1 MIAKKLMLTKHESEE
16 SHYFNSEMSWLA
28 FNERVYAASKNA
40 AYPVLERVRFLSIAA
55 NNLDEFYMVRLG
67 NLYKKHQKEHK
78 KSIEGLPVNQL
89 LPILK
94 SCAMEQIAHHVQQ
107 WRHLRKKLRDHAVNI
122 ISPKELSHEDKKW
135 LENYFI
141 KNIFPVLTPMAIDP
155 SHPVPQIPSRGI
167 GIAVQLQDKN
177 QMSPVYAFI
186 PLPMGLDRFI
196 QLPGEENRY
205 IFIEQIITL
214 FLHKLFS
221 NHIILGQGIFRIIR
235 NAEMSLNYSTFD
247 LRTDFEEALT
257 QRLNG
262 EVVQLAVNAR
272 MPEHLRLY
280 VSEQFDV
287 DPNDMLVIDGV
298 LGINDTQQLVSICSK
313 KELLFSDFTPRTPQ
327 RIRNN
332 NDDIFESVKIK
343 DILVHH
349 PYESFD
355 VVVMF
360 LKQAAKDKNV
370 ISIKQTLYRTGNN
383 SPIIEALIDAAKSG
397 KSVTALVEIKARFD
411 EETNIKWTKDLEQA
425 GVHVIYGI
433 VGLKTHAKLCLVVRK
448 EANGLKSYA
457 HFGTGNYNAKTAR
470 IYTDLSLFTADPKLC
485 YEAACIF
492 NYITGYSQIDKF
504 DDMGVAPFTFR
515 ENLLELIENEINFA
529 KKGMPASIWA
539 KMNSLT
545 DRKLIDALYKASNA
559 GVQIFLIIRG
569 MCCLRPGVPGLSE
582 NISVK
587 SIIGRFLE
595 HARIFCFGN
604 GDLLPSFSAKVFIS
618 SADWMPRNLDN
629 RLELMVSISN
639 QTVHQQILQQI
650 MFANLNDTANS
661 WRLMPDGVYTPLF
674 KGADDFDAHEFF
686 IHNTSLSG
694 NGIGPYLVTPN
705 LISMEEAIA

>member
-1 MIAKKLMLTKHESEE
+1 MPMKHEDKEPT
-16 SHYFNSEMSWLA
+16 YFNSEMSWLA
-28 FNERVYAASKNA
+28 FNERVFAASKNT
-40 AYPVLERVRFLSIAA
+40 AYPTLERVRFLGIAA

-67 NLYKKHQKEHK
+67 NLHKKHQKEHK
-78 KSIEGLPVNQL
+78 KSINGLPINQL
-89 LPILK
+89 IPTLK
-94 SCAMEQIAHHVQQ
+94 NRAMEQIAHHVQQ
-107 WRHLRKKLRDHAVNI
+107 WRHLRKKLRDHGANI
-122 ISPKELSHEDKKW
+122 ISPKELSHEDKNW
-135 LENYFI
+135 LEDYFI

-155 SHPVPQIPSRGI
+155 GHPVPQIPSRGI
-167 GIAVQLQDKN
+167 AIAVQLQDKD

-196 QLPGEENRY
+196 HLPGEEERY

-221 NHIILGQGIFRIIR
+221 NHIILAEGIFRIIR
-235 NAEMSLNYSTFD
+235 SAEMSLNYSTFD
-247 LRTDFEEALT
+247 LRTDFEEALS

-287 DPNDMLVIDGV
+287 NPNDMLVIDGV
-298 LGINDTQQLVSICSK
+298 LGINDIQQLVSICGK
-313 KELLFSDFTPRTPQ
+313 KELLFPSFTPRTPQ

-332 NDDIFESVKIK
+332 NDDVLESVKIK
-343 DILVHH
+343 DILIHH

-355 VVVMF
+355 VVVLF

-370 ISIKQTLYRTGNN
+370 ISIKLTLYRTGDN
-383 SPIIEALIDAAKSG
+383 SPIIEALIDAAKAG

-411 EETNIKWTKDLEQA
+411 EETNIRWTKDLEQA
-425 GVHVIYGI
+425 GVHVIYGLA
-433 VGLKTHAKLCLVVRK
+433 GLKTHAKLCLVVRK
-448 EANGLKSYA
+448 EAGGLKSYA

-470 IYTDLSLFTADPKLC
+470 IYTDLSLLTADPKLC

-492 NYITGYSQIDKF
+492 NYMTGYSQIEKF
-504 DDMGVAPFTFR
+504 DDIGVAPFTLR
-515 ENLLELIENEINFA
+515 ENLLELIESEIEFA

-545 DRKLIDALYKASNA
+545 DHKLIDALYNASNA
-559 GVQIFLIIRG
+559 GVQVFLIVRG
-569 MCCLRPGVPGLSE
+569 MCCLLPGIPGLSE

-587 SIIGRFLE
+587 SIVGRFLE

-604 GDLLPSFSAKVFIS
+604 GELMPSSTAKVFIS
-618 SADWMPRNLDN
+618 SADWMPRNLDT

-639 QTVHQQILQQI
+639 QTVHQQILHQI

-661 WRLMPDGVYTPLF
+661 WKLMPDGTYTPLF
-674 KGADDFDAHEFF
+674 NEGDNFDAHEFF

-705 LISMEEAIA
+705 LISMQRD

>member
-1 MIAKKLMLTKHESEE
+1 MSVKKLTLMKSEDSE
-16 SHYFNSEMSWLA
+16 PSYFNSEMSWLS

-40 AYPVLERVRFLSIAA
+40 AYPILERVRFLGIAA

-67 NLYKKHQKEHK
+67 RLHKKHKSKEHK
-78 KSIEGLPVNQL
+78 KTPSDPSIKQIKNR
-89 LPILK
+89 
-94 SCAMEQIAHHVQQ
+94 AMEQIAHHVQQ
-107 WRHLRKKLRDHAVNI
+107 WRQLRKTLREYEVNI
-122 ISPKELSHEDKKW
+122 ISPKELSNDDKKW
-135 LENYFI
+135 LENYFT

-155 SHPVPQIPSRGI
+155 GHPVPQIPSRGI
-167 GIAVQLQDKN
+167 AVAVQLQDKN
-177 QMSPVYAFI
+177 LMSPVYAFI

-196 QLPGEENRY
+196 QLPGNDDRY
-205 IFIEQIITL
+205 IFIEHIITL

-221 NHIILGQGIFRIIR
+221 NHIILAEGIFRIIR
-235 NAEMSLNYSTFD
+235 NAEMSLSYSTFD
-247 LRTDFEEALT
+247 LRMDFEEALS

-280 VSEQFDV
+280 VTEQFDV
-287 DPNDMLVIDGV
+287 NPNDMLVIDGV
-298 LGINDTQQLVSICSK
+298 LGINDIQQLVNICGK
-313 KELLFSDFTPRTPQ
+313 KELLFPDFTPRTPQ

-349 PYESFD
+349 PYESFN

-360 LKQAAKDKNV
+360 LKQATKDKNV
-370 ISIKQTLYRTGNN
+370 ISIKQTLYRTGDN
-383 SPIIEALIDAAKSG
+383 SPIIEALIDAAKAG

-433 VGLKTHAKLCLVVRK
+433 SGLKTHAKLCLVVRK

-470 IYTDLSLFTADPKLC
+470 VYTDLSLLTADPKLC

-492 NYITGYSQIDKF
+492 NYMTGYSQIDKF
-504 DDMGVAPFTFR
+504 DDIGVAPFNLR
-515 ENLLELIENEINFA
+515 DNLLDLIENEIAFA
-529 KKGMPASIWA
+529 KKGLPASIWA

-545 DRKLIDALYKASNA
+545 DHQLIDALYKASNA
-559 GVQIFLIIRG
+559 GVQIFLIVRG
-569 MCCLRPGVPGLSE
+569 MCCLRPGLAGLSE
-582 NISVK
+582 NILVK

-604 GDLLPSFSAKVFIS
+604 GELLPSPSAKVFIS
-618 SADWMPRNLDN
+618 SADWMPRNLDT
-629 RLELMVSISN
+629 RLELMINISN

-661 WRLMPDGVYTPLF
+661 WKLLPDGTYSPFF
-674 KGADDFDAHEFF
+674 KEGENFDAHEFF

-705 LISMEEAIA
+705 LISFDRD

>member
-1 MIAKKLMLTKHESEE
+1 MSVKKLMLMKHDEKES
-16 SHYFNSEMSWLA
+16 SYFNSEMSWLA
-28 FNERVYAASKNA
+28 FNERVYAASKNI
-40 AYPVLERVRFLSIAA
+40 AYPILERVRFLGIAA

-67 NLYKKHQKEHK
+67 RLYKKSKLKEHK
-78 KSIEGLPVNQL
+78 KSIDDFN
-89 LPILK
+89 IK
-94 SCAMEQIAHHVQQ
+94 HIKDRAMEQIARHVQQ
-107 WRHLRKKLRDHAVNI
+107 WRHLRKELREHEVNI
-122 ISPKELSHEDKKW
+122 ISPKELSHDDKKW
-135 LENYFI
+135 LEDYFT

-155 SHPVPQIPSRGI
+155 GHPVPQIPSRGI
-167 GIAVQLQDKN
+167 AIAVQLQDKHL
-177 QMSPVYAFI
+177 MIPVYAFI

-196 QLPGEENRY
+196 QLPGEEDRY
-205 IFIEQIITL
+205 IFIEHIITL

-221 NHIILGQGIFRIIR
+221 NHIILAEGIFRIIR
-235 NAEMSLNYSTFD
+235 NAEMSLSYSTFD
-247 LRTDFEEALT
+247 LRMDFEEALS

-280 VSEQFDV
+280 VTEQFDV
-287 DPNDMLVIDGV
+287 NPNDMLVIDGV
-298 LGINDTQQLVSICSK
+298 LGINDTQQLVSICGK
-313 KELLFSDFTPRTPQ
+313 KELLFPDFVPRTPQ

-349 PYESFD
+349 PYESFN

-370 ISIKQTLYRTGNN
+370 ISIKQTLYRTGDD
-383 SPIIEALIDAAKSG
+383 SPVIEALIDAAKAG
-397 KSVTALVEIKARFD
+397 KSVTALIEIKARFD

-433 VGLKTHAKLCLVVRK
+433 TGLKTHAKLCLVVRK
-448 EANGLKSYA
+448 EADGLKSYA

-470 IYTDLSLFTADPKLC
+470 IYTDLSLLTADPKLC

-492 NYITGYSQIDKF
+492 NYMTGYSQIDKF
-504 DDMGVAPFTFR
+504 DDIGVAPFNLR
-515 ENLLELIENEINFA
+515 ENLLELIENEIAFA
-529 KKGMPASIWA
+529 KQGMPASIWG

-545 DRKLIDALYKASNA
+545 DHKLIDALYKASNA
-559 GVQIFLIIRG
+559 GVQIFLIVRG
-569 MCCLRPGVPGLSE
+569 MCCLRPGIADLSE
-582 NISVK
+582 NILVK
-587 SIIGRFLE
+587 SIVGRFLE

-604 GDLLPSFSAKVFIS
+604 GELLPSSAAKVFIS
-618 SADWMPRNLDN
+618 SADWMPRNLDT
-629 RLELMVSISN
+629 RLELMINISN

-661 WRLMPDGVYTPLF
+661 WKLTPDGTYAPLF
-674 KGADDFDAHEFF
+674 NERENFDAHEFF
-686 IHNTSLSG
+686 IHNSSLSG

-705 LISMEEAIA
+705 LISMERD